1 MTSCGQPRSC
11 VATAK
16 LDVRAA
22 CGLRLS
28 SPRTENST
36 TIPKKVPCEKKKGA
50 EKQTSHHLKLFRD
63 YPNSPSYLKEGDFGW
78 S

>member
-1 MTSCGQPRSC
+1 MTSCSRPRSC

-22 CGLRLS
+22 CGSVRHVQKIQRRSLKRY
-28 SPRTENST
+28 PAKK
-36 TIPKKVPCEKKKGA
+36 KKVA